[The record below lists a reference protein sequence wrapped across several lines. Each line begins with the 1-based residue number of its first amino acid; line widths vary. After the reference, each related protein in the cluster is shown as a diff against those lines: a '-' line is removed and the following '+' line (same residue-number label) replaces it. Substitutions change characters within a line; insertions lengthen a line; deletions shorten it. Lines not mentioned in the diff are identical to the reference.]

1 MPPLTNNPPA
11 RKIAAPHAGF
21 GFLTAGLL
29 LFTGL
34 AAMTSLLV
42 GPAPLSILDV
52 ALALLGSGDEVTRVI
67 VWELRVPRTALALMI
82 GATLAI
88 SGAALQGFVR
98 NPLASPGLL
107 GATNFAALGAV
118 LTLYFGGTAGFTLA
132 LPLSA
137 IAMAALSVAALITI
151 AGRDSR
157 ILTLILAGLAL
168 SSLASALVALA
179 LNLAPSP
186 FAIMEITFW
195 LLGSLSD
202 RSMDHLLLAGPFM
215 VASWA
220 LLLYDRRALL
230 GLTLGEDTA
239 RSLGVSV
246 LAARLRI
253 VLAVA
258 LGAGAA
264 VAVAGVI
271 GFVGLIVPH
280 LMRPFTGYDPARL
293 LIPSGIAGAGLL
305 ALADCLTRV
314 VPGTAEL
321 KLGVLTA
328 IVGVPFFLYLIFRE
342 RHGRPAFI

>member
-1 MPPLTNNPPA
+1 M
-11 RKIAAPHAGF
+11 
-21 GFLTAGLL
+21 
-29 LFTGL
+29 GL
-34 AAMTSLLV
+34 ALLAALLSLLI
-42 GPAPLSILDV
+42 GPAPLSPAEVLR
-52 ALALLGSGDEVTRVI
+52 ALAGAGDEVTRAI
-67 VWELRVPRTALALMI
+67 VWELRVPRTALALLI
-82 GATLAI
+82 GTTLAI

-118 LTLYFGGTAGFTLA
+118 LTLYFGTVSGFTLA

-137 IAMAALSVAALITI
+137 IAMAALSVAALVLI
-151 AGRDSR
+151 AGRDTR

-202 RSMDHLLLAGPFM
+202 RSMHHLLLAGPFM

-220 LLLYDRRALL
+220 LLLFDRRALL

-239 RSLGVSV
+239 HSLGVNV
-246 LAARLRI
+246 FAARLRI

-271 GFVGLIVPH
+271 GFMGLIVPH
-280 LMRPFTGYDPARL
+280 LVRPFVGYDPARL
-293 LIPSGIAGAGLL
+293 LIPSGVAGAALL
-305 ALADCLTRV
+305 TLADCLTRI
-314 VPGTAEL
+314 VPGTSEL
-321 KLGVLTA
+321 KLGILTA

>member
-1 MPPLTNNPPA
+1 
-11 RKIAAPHAGF
+11 
-21 GFLTAGLL
+21 LL
-29 LFTGL
+29 LL
-34 AAMTSLLV
+34 AVVAALTSLAI
-42 GPAPLSILDV
+42 GPAPLTLSEV
-52 ALALLGSGDEVTRVI
+52 AGALLGGGDEVARAI

-82 GATLAI
+82 GATLAM

-118 LTLYFGGTAGFTLA
+118 LTLYFGGMGGFTLA

-137 IAMAALSVAALITI
+137 IAMAGVSVAALIAI

-202 RSMDHLLLAGPFM
+202 RSTDHLLLAGPFM
-215 VASWA
+215 AASWV
-220 LLLYDRRALL
+220 LLLHDRRTLL

-239 RSLGVSV
+239 RSLGISV
-246 LAARLRI
+246 LVARLRI

-280 LMRPFTGYDPARL
+280 LVRPFVGYDPARL
-293 LIPSGIAGAGLL
+293 LIPSAIAGAGLL
-305 ALADCLTRV
+305 TFADCLTRI

>member
-1 MPPLTNNPPA
+1 V
-11 RKIAAPHAGF
+11 
-21 GFLTAGLL
+21 
-29 LFTGL
+29 GL
-34 AAMTSLLV
+34 ALLAALLSLLI
-42 GPAPLSILDV
+42 GPAPLSPAEVLR
-52 ALALLGSGDEVTRVI
+52 ALAGAGDEVTRAI
-67 VWELRVPRTALALMI
+67 VWELRVPRTALALLI
-82 GATLAI
+82 GTTLAI

-118 LTLYFGGTAGFTLA
+118 LTLYFGTVSGFTLA

-137 IAMAALSVAALITI
+137 IAMAALSVAALVLI
-151 AGRDSR
+151 AGRDTR

-202 RSMDHLLLAGPFM
+202 RSMHHLLLAGPFM

-220 LLLYDRRALL
+220 LLLFDRRALL

-239 RSLGVSV
+239 HSLGVNV
-246 LAARLRI
+246 FAARLRI

-271 GFVGLIVPH
+271 GFMGLIVPH
-280 LMRPFTGYDPARL
+280 LVRPFVGYDPARL
-293 LIPSGIAGAGLL
+293 LIPSGVAGAALL
-305 ALADCLTRV
+305 TLADCLTRI
-314 VPGTAEL
+314 VPGTSEL
-321 KLGVLTA
+321 KLGILTA

>member
-1 MPPLTNNPPA
+1 VNRQSAGVN
-11 RKIAAPHAGF
+11 AAGSSDKLLISVLALLAG
-21 GFLTAGLL
+21 GAGLL
-29 LFTGL
+29 
-34 AAMTSLLV
+34 SLLI
-42 GPAPLSILDV
+42 GPASLAPSQVLM
-52 ALALLGSGDEVTRVI
+52 ALAGTGDEVTRVI
-67 VWELRVPRTALALMI
+67 IWELRVPRTALALMI
-82 GATLAI
+82 GATLAM

-118 LTLYFGGTAGFTLA
+118 ITLYFGGTVGFTLA

-137 IAMAALSVAALITI
+137 IAMSALSVAALIFI
-151 AGRDSR
+151 AGRDPR

-195 LLGSLSD
+195 LLGSLTD
-202 RSMDHLLLAGPFM
+202 RSTDHVLLAGPFM
-215 VASWA
+215 VASWG
-220 LLLYDRRALL
+220 LLLFDRRALL

-239 RSLGVSV
+239 RSLGIGIA
-246 LAARLRI
+246 AARLRI

-280 LMRPFTGYDPARL
+280 LVRPFVDYDPARL
-293 LIPSGIAGAGLL
+293 LIPSGIAGGGLL

-314 VPGTAEL
+314 VPGTTEL